1 MWPKLLMQYLPQLVE
16 LLPHVS
22 RVVPMAD
29 KYMAQRNANDAKL
42 DEMAQSVRGDLGKV
56 AKAHIALA
64 EQLDAFATHVS
75 EGVAEA
81 KRARMAA
88 ELAQLRVVE
97 LEKQVAGLRSLVVA
111 SLVAVI
117 LVLALVM
124 LAFVLGAR
132 SH

>member
-22 RVVPMAD
+22 RVVPVAD
-29 KYMAQRNANDAKL
+29 KYLEQRTARDGKL
-42 DEMAQSVRGDLGKV
+42 DELAQSVRGDLGKV

-64 EQLDAFATHVS
+64 EQLDAFSVHVG
-75 EGVAEA
+75 EGAAEA

-88 ELAQLRVVE
+88 ELAQLRVE
-97 LEKQVAGLRSLVVA
+97 ALEKQVAGLRSLVLA
-111 SLVAVI
+111 GLVAVI
-117 LVLALVM
+117 LVLALVV

>member
-1 MWPKLLMQYLPQLVE
+1 MQYLPQLVE

-29 KYMAQRNANDAKL
+29 KYLAQRGANDEKL
-42 DEMAQSVRGDLGKV
+42 DAMAESVRGDLGKV

-64 EQLDAFATHVS
+64 EQLDAFAVHVRD
-75 EGVAEA
+75 GATEA

-88 ELAQLRVVE
+88 ELVQLRVE
-97 LEKQVAGLRSLVVA
+97 TLEKQVAGLRSLLVVTT
-111 SLVAVI
+111 VAVL
-117 LVLALVM
+117 LVLLLVV

>member
-16 LLPHVS
+16 LLPHAA

-29 KYMAQRNANDAKL
+29 KYLAQRNANDAKL
-42 DEMAQSVRGDLGKV
+42 EELAQNMRGDLGKV

-64 EQLDAFATHVS
+64 EQLDMFATHVS
-75 EGVAEA
+75 EGAAEA

-88 ELAQLRVVE
+88 ELAQLKVE
-97 LEKQVAGLRSLVVA
+97 SLERQIAGLRSMVVAILVAIVLVLLLVV
-111 SLVAVI
+111 
-117 LVLALVM
+117 

>member
-1 MWPKLLMQYLPQLVE
+1 MWPKLFVQYLPQLLE

-29 KYMAQRNANDAKL
+29 KYLAQRSVSDGKL
-42 DEMAQSVRGDLGKV
+42 DALGESVRGDLGKV

-64 EQLDAFATHVS
+64 EQLDAFAAHVS
-75 EGVAEA
+75 EGAAEA

-88 ELAQLRVVE
+88 ELAQLRVE
-97 LEKQVAGLRSLVVA
+97 ALEKQVAGLRSLVLA
-111 SLVAVI
+111 SLVAIV
-117 LVLALVM
+117 LVLGLVV

>member
-1 MWPKLLMQYLPQLVE
+1 MQYLPQLVE

-29 KYMAQRNANDAKL
+29 KYLAQRNANDAKL
-42 DEMAQSVRGDLGKV
+42 EQVAQSMRGDLGKV

-64 EQLDAFATHVS
+64 EQLDTFAAHVS
-75 EGVAEA
+75 EGAAEA

-88 ELAQLRVVE
+88 ELAQLKVE
-97 LEKQVAGLRSLVVA
+97 TLERQVAGLRSMVVA
-111 SLVAVI
+111 SLVAIV
-117 LVLALVM
+117 LVLALVL

-132 SH
+132 TH

>member
-29 KYMAQRNANDAKL
+29 KYLAQRNASDAKL
-42 DEMAQSVRGDLGKV
+42 DELAQSMRSDLGKV

-75 EGVAEA
+75 EGAVEA

-88 ELAQLRVVE
+88 ELAQLRVE
-97 LEKQVAGLRSLVVA
+97 TLEKQVAGLRTMVVA
-111 SLVAVI
+111 ILVAVM
-117 LVLALVM
+117 LVLALVV

>member
-1 MWPKLLMQYLPQLVE
+1 ME

-22 RVVPMAD
+22 RVVPIAD
-29 KYMAQRNANDAKL
+29 KYLAQRGASDEKL
-42 DEMAQSVRGDLGKV
+42 DAIAESVRGDLGKV

-75 EGVAEA
+75 EGAAEA

-88 ELAQLRVVE
+88 ELAQLRVE
-97 LEKQVAGLRSLVVA
+97 ALEKQMAGLRSLVLA
-111 SLVAVI
+111 GLVAVV
-117 LVLALVM
+117 LVLSLVV

>member
-29 KYMAQRNANDAKL
+29 KYLAQRNASDEKL
-42 DEMAQSVRGDLGKV
+42 DALGDSVRGDLGKV

-64 EQLDAFATHVS
+64 EQLDVFAGSVS
-75 EGVAEA
+75 ESASEA

-88 ELAQLRVVE
+88 ELAQLKVE
-97 LEKQVAGLRSLVVA
+97 ALAKQLAALRSLVVV
-111 SLVAVI
+111 SVVGVL
-117 LVLALVM
+117 LVLALVV

>member
-1 MWPKLLMQYLPQLVE
+1 MWPKLLKHYLHQLME

-22 RVVPMAD
+22 RVVPIAD
-29 KYMAQRNANDAKL
+29 KYLAQRGASDEKL
-42 DEMAQSVRGDLGKV
+42 DAIAESVRGDLGKV

-75 EGVAEA
+75 EGAAEA

-88 ELAQLRVVE
+88 ELAQLRVE
-97 LEKQVAGLRSLVVA
+97 ALEKQMAGLRSLVLA
-111 SLVAVI
+111 GLVAVV
-117 LVLALVM
+117 LVLSLVV

>member
-29 KYMAQRNANDAKL
+29 KYLAQRGAKDEKL
-42 DEMAQSVRGDLGKV
+42 DALAEGVRGDLGKV

-64 EQLDAFATHVS
+64 EQLDAFSVHVS
-75 EGVAEA
+75 EGAAEA
-81 KRARMAA
+81 KLARMAA
-88 ELAQLRVVE
+88 ELAQLKVE
-97 LEKQVAGLRSLVVA
+97 TLEKRVAGLRSLVVV

-117 LVLALVM
+117 VM
-124 LAFVLGAR
+124 LAMMVFFMV
-132 SH
+132 SHSH